1 MSLDADLIV
10 DRRRMR
16 RKLTFW
22 RVVAIVV
29 IVLAIGAMMASVSRR
44 GFVSGSY
51 IARVTI
57 TGLIRDDEERVRQLD
72 RLADSSAVK
81 AVILHVDSP
90 GGTTAGSEQLYDALG
105 RVRAKKPI
113 AVVVDSM
120 AASGAYITAISGDYI
135 VAKQTSLV
143 GSIGVLFEYP
153 NFTDLLGKIGVKVES
168 IKSTPLKAAPNGF
181 EPTSP
186 EARAAIQAIILD
198 SYAWFKGLVQDRRHM
213 TDAQLAAIDDG
224 RVFTGHQGVGL
235 KLIDALGDERT
246 AKAWLVKDK
255 KIAAGLPVR
264 DYSLHS
270 RLDDLPFLHAAAVAA
285 LNAFGL
291 DGLARQFAGLDGT
304 GTLSRFNLDGLL
316 ALWQPPATDN

>member
-29 IVLAIGAMMASVSRR
+29 IVLAIGAAVAAVSRR
-44 GFVSGSY
+44 GLLGGPY

-57 TGLIRDDEERVRQLD
+57 SGLIRDDEERVRQLD
-72 RLADSSAVK
+72 RLARSSAVK

-90 GGTTAGSEQLYDALG
+90 GGTTAGSEQLFDALG

-120 AASGAYITAISGDYI
+120 AASGAYITAIAGDYI

-153 NFTDLLGKIGVKVES
+153 NFTDLLDKIGVKVES

-186 EARAAIQAIILD
+186 EARAAIQSIIMD
-198 SYAWFKGLVQDRRHM
+198 SYAWFKGLVQDRRRL
-213 TDAQLAAIDDG
+213 TDDQLAAVDDG
-224 RVFTGHQGVGL
+224 RVFTGHQGLPL
-235 KLIDALGDERT
+235 KLIDQIGDERT
-246 AKAWLVKDK
+246 ARAWLEKKK
-255 KIAAGLPVR
+255 KIGASLPVL
-264 DYSLHS
+264 DYRLHS
-270 RLDDLPFLHAAAVAA
+270 RLDELPFLHAAARAA
-285 LNAFGL
+285 LDAVGL
-291 DGLARQFAGLDGT
+291 DGLARRLGGLDAAGAL
-304 GTLSRFNLDGLL
+304 GPFNLDGLL
-316 ALWQPPATDN
+316 ALWQPAGTI

>member
-22 RVVAIVV
+22 RVVAILV
-29 IVLAIGAMMASVSRR
+29 IVLAIGAVAAAAGRR
-44 GFVSGSY
+44 SIVTGPY

-57 TGLIRDDEERVRQLD
+57 TGLIRDDEERVRALD
-72 RLADSSAVK
+72 RLADSSSAK
-81 AVILHVDSP
+81 AVIIHVDSP
-90 GGTTAGSEQLYDALG
+90 GGTTAGSEQLFDALA

-153 NFTDLLGKIGVKVES
+153 NFSDLLDKIGVKVES

-186 EARAAIQAIILD
+186 EARAAIQAIIMD

-213 TDAQLAAIDDG
+213 TDAELAAVDDG
-224 RVFTGHQGVGL
+224 RVFTGHQGVPL
-235 KLIDALGDERT
+235 KLIDQIGDERT
-246 AKAWLVKDK
+246 AKTWLEKQK
-255 KIAAGLPVR
+255 NISAKLPVR
-264 DYSLHS
+264 DFELHS
-270 RLDDLPFLHAAAVAA
+270 RLDELPFLHAAAVALLGA
-285 LNAFGL
+285 AGF
-291 DGLARQFAGLDGT
+291 DGLARRFGAFDAAALD
-304 GTLSRFNLDGLL
+304 RFNLDGLL
-316 ALWQPPATDN
+316 ALWQPPTSN